1 MTIRA
6 GAVLWLLAIQFFVVQ
21 IVVASQWA
29 TPFSLKTRYIS
40 DLGNTVC
47 GRYPNASS
55 VVVCSP
61 GHAVMNA
68 SFVLVG
74 ITMAAGAVLA
84 RRAFTSG
91 ARRALAVTLF
101 VAAGVG
107 VMMVGIY
114 PENENITLHSIGA
127 GVNFL
132 AANTALILFG
142 ATLPRVPPRPVFRS
156 VSIGFGLVGLVSTV
170 LFVVGRDLGLGAGGI
185 ERCAAYTTTIWQIVA
200 GLVLLPRRPAV

>member
-6 GAVLWLLAIQFFVVQ
+6 GAVLWLLAIQFFVAQ

-40 DLGNTVC
+40 DLGNTAC

-132 AANTALILFG
+132 APT
-142 ATLPRVPPRPVFRS
+142 PR
-156 VSIGFGLVGLVSTV
+156 
-170 LFVVGRDLGLGAGGI
+170 
-185 ERCAAYTTTIWQIVA
+185 
-200 GLVLLPRRPAV
+200 